1 MGLDTAQV
9 SGVRGMAGWDPL
21 LLVPNEVPSPASALS
36 ILQGTA
42 AHAGRCFGTGLPRA
56 PSCWGL
62 LLHSR
67 LPLDRNG
74 FLVGSENGSLQ
85 LLGVGDSISVSV
97 HDRVLSCYSVAVGSW
112 MGHCGVLSFHPA
124 HSGSRRAG

>member
-42 AHAGRCFGTGLPRA
+42 ALGLAFLVPLSR
-56 PSCWGL
+56 WGL

-74 FLVGSENGSLQ
+74 FLVGSEHGSL
-85 LLGVGDSISVSV
+85 
-97 HDRVLSCYSVAVGSW
+97 
-112 MGHCGVLSFHPA
+112 
-124 HSGSRRAG
+124 